1 MPSSKDSSACSSFS
15 PLPRDSMLMEGFG
28 EFHGLVHG
36 FAFDEIDHDGQAG
49 LGDGA
54 SVAIPYEPSDG
65 VWLGIGDFGMD
76 GGLVTTG
83 RAELVR
89 FSRRAVFVAGLH
101 RGFGGMRGVF
111 RSEVRCEMPLPCG
124 FFAASRMTSWYICSR
139 SLPDISKSLIFRYST
154 PKNGRTFAE
163 RLDEGL
169 RVFDRIVDAAGRAV
183 GGIHAEVAVHRL
195 RAVVSDADGDA
206 PARR

>member
-1 MPSSKDSSACSSFS
+1 M
-15 PLPRDSMLMEGFG
+15 RWLM
-28 EFHGLVHG
+28 
-36 FAFDEIDHDGQAG
+36 AA
-49 LGDGA
+49 A
-54 SVAIPYEPSDG
+54 
-65 VWLGIGDFGMD
+65 
-76 GGLVTTG
+76 
-83 RAELVR
+83 VR

-111 RSEVRCEMPLPCG
+111 RSEVRCEMLLAVRVLRG
-124 FFAASRMTSWYICSR
+124 FEDDFLVHLLKVASGHLKITHI
-139 SLPDISKSLIFRYST
+139 SLLNSKE
-154 PKNGRTFAE
+154 RTNFAE

-206 PARR
+206 LRVDELADVVRVHAFDFERDASAVAASCVLHGHLQGRIET